1 MDSFKSLK
9 EDAYQVTVHE
19 LLHLLGLDHCIY
31 FACLMNGSGSLE
43 EDHRQAHI
51 HPVTHEKS
59 DLHIPIYIYA
69 YRGDNI
75 DILIKDFPTGSPTTC
90 ALSA

>member
-9 EDAYQVTVHE
+9 EDAHQVTVHE

-43 EDHRQAHI
+43 EDHRYG
-51 HPVTHEKS
+51 HPVTYE
-59 DLHIPIYIYA
+59 
-69 YRGDNI
+69 
-75 DILIKDFPTGSPTTC
+75 
-90 ALSA
+90 